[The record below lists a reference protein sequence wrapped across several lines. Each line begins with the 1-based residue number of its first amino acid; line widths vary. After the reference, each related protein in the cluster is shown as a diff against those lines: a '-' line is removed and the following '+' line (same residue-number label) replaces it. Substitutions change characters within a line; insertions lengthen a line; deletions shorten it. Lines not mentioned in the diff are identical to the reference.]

1 MLKIIKPSEIESAI
15 GTEIGTS
22 EWVTINQDMIDC
34 YPLKHKVPISVPMAD
49 SISDGLIIL
58 SIYLSI

>member
-22 EWVTINQDMIDC
+22 EWVTINQGMICLLYTSDA
-34 YPLKHKVPISVPMAD
+34 AD
-49 SISDGLIIL
+49 D
-58 SIYLSI
+58 